1 MDVLACLDYL
11 NSCFWNLPSLVA
23 SIFSICSYL
32 GTITST
38 CSACCMAVS
47 SYFGPIGMPEVGR
60 FLAACGSCCGV
71 ISVPCSL
78 LGGGG
83 LATLFAWIIAIGY
96 TLLAVVGI
104 GLIPY
109 IGRICVVCGT
119 CLGGIV
125 GSIGS
130 DACLSLIGNILSPIT
145 ATCESLIHNLIGII
159 GSPII
164 IRAAFLD
171 GCLKEF
177 LTACLD
183 LIRHLM

>member
-32 GTITST
+32 GGCTST
-38 CSACCMAVS
+38 CSAWITAIA
-47 SYFGPIGMPEVGR
+47 SYITVIPYLGR
-60 FLAACGSCCGV
+60 FLAACGSCCGI

-145 ATCESLIHNLIGII
+145 ATCESLIHNLIWII
-159 GSPII
+159 GSPIVV
-164 IRAAFLD
+164 RAAYME
-171 GCLKEF
+171 GCLEEF
-177 LTACLD
+177 LKACME